1 MPLPTGR
8 VIHPAWS
15 QHHRPTATGTMTA
28 TCTITGAG
36 GDGTTDPDGN
46 WTPGTG
52 DTLYE
57 GPCRL
62 QALTTNER
70 IEVAGDTQTTMRRYL
85 VSISYDADRIENG
98 ATITITTAVDAEAV
112 GMTLRVVDVRYG
124 SEQWQRDLIAEET
137 YDETGGAQ

>member
-1 MPLPTGR
+1 MPLPNTR
-8 VIHPAWS
+8 VIPQGWS
-15 QHHRPTATGTMTA
+15 AHHRPTAAGTMTG
-28 TCTITGAG
+28 TCTITAPG
-36 GDGTTDPDGN
+36 GEGTTGPDGD

-52 DTLYE
+52 TTVYD

-70 IEVAGDTQTTMRRYL
+70 IEAAGDTQTTVRRYL
-85 VSISYDADRIENG
+85 ISVQHDTDRIENG
-98 ATITITTAVDAEAV
+98 ATVTITAARDAEAV

-137 YDETGGAQ
+137 YDETGAAQ